1 MKVGQGLFRVVEGM
15 SKGGCLGSLKMV
27 EGFLNI
33 CFRFL
38 ELSSFKK
45 DLGNSW
51 DGMVGMVGMCE
62 FLIAP

>member
-1 MKVGQGLFRVVEGM
+1 M